1 MRRGVWGSTSVPPHP
16 PTDANQGTEVS
27 SRLAADDRVRRGQA
41 GAEQAGGEHDR
52 RETEVRFMVCSGRS
66 VG

>member
-1 MRRGVWGSTSVPPHP
+1 VGRDERAAAPADRREPGHGGLV
-16 PTDANQGTEVS
+16 D
-27 SRLAADDRVRRGQA
+27 RLAADDRVRRGQA
-41 GAEQAGGEHDR
+41 GAEQAGGEHAR